1 LTSTLAL
8 VAAWMML
15 LGPATESSSFILL
28 APSLAWSGLE
38 ALTSTHGSWKRSL
51 LWGSCA
57 CFVAAVV
64 LGGFS
69 GTVRVHG
76 MGVHSWA
83 SLLYFAYLLM
93 EAAPAKAQAAPIALE
108 RRLAA

>member
-1 LTSTLAL
+1 
-8 VAAWMML
+8 
-15 LGPATESSSFILL
+15 
-28 APSLAWSGLE
+28 
-38 ALTSTHGSWKRSL
+38 
-51 LWGSCA
+51 
-57 CFVAAVV
+57 
-64 LGGFS
+64 
-69 GTVRVHG
+69 